1 MFLHWIIFSSLGG
14 LAFSNLQNL
23 ATQTRRLDSQCLWD
37 ILKVFFFDLAFF
49 HFEIVF
55 CGTLCFWKGIILSG
69 NHWNGTWRRCR
80 AFRCLAGRK
89 LLFQCGLLGSRS
101 AWRRGWT
108 SRHCAGTT
116 VPTTTAPVN
125 DLGTNKKHE
134 HTCCKPFTQF
144 QKHFKHCGD
153 IRASTSSYF
162 ISYFESFCTSRAS
175 KKNVSV
181 LFNPILTH
189 PEIRRTTIKLQTN
202 ALTWTCIWLFE
213 WNHANITNMWRKLR
227 NGVKCST
234 ATAMNRIYIYV
245 VADSG
250 RNAFELL
257 GP

>member
-37 ILKVFFFDLAFF
+37 ILKAFFFDLAFL
-49 HFEIVF
+49 HFKIAF
-55 CGTLCFWKGIILSG
+55 LRS
-69 NHWNGTWRRCR
+69 R

-89 LLFQCGLLGSRS
+89 LLFQFGLLGRRS

-108 SRHCAGTT
+108 SRHCSAAN
-116 VPTTTAPVN
+116 VPTTTAPGN
-125 DLGTNKKHE
+125 DLGTNKKHGN
-134 HTCCKPFTQF
+134 TCCKPFTQLE
-144 QKHFKHCGD
+144 KHFKHCGD

-175 KKNVSV
+175 RKNVSV

-234 ATAMNRIYIYV
+234 ATAMNRIYIYM
-245 VADSG
+245 
-250 RNAFELL
+250 LL
-257 GP
+257 QIQEETRLNC